1 MLFSK
6 WPASG
11 SSQELAEATQRV
23 FARRSANPVRTL
35 GGKPKPQ
42 PRLGSRA
49 GPVPW
54 PRGAA
59 EPSPGLALQ
68 LHFLEVS
75 ESMGN
80 HDSKIVD
87 AGSID

>member
-42 PRLGSRA
+42 PRLA
-49 GPVPW
+49 GPVP
-54 PRGAA
+54 GHAA
-59 EPSPGLALQ
+59 PQNLPQA
-68 LHFLEVS
+68 
-75 ESMGN
+75 
-80 HDSKIVD
+80 
-87 AGSID
+87 